1 MQTCTEYV
9 TLAYSESSF
18 ALSFSGRAGTP
29 FGQTSPCL
37 LFRTYFFSFCQSCSL
52 RLFTGTNPEFRGI
65 AQRPSVVRS
74 TFRCL
79 VSLTLR
85 LPGRTPSHTHPL
97 CTPRAS
103 PFAHQ
108 RFLWCVRGRYSTL
121 REFVYRHSSC
131 LLTKRGSRQYTCCP
145 KRTNLSNMSLVH
157 HANPGVPNSPFQGL
171 SKYTPHTP
179 PFGTVSGHK

>member
-1 MQTCTEYV
+1 MFARFSTPGCCKIGTQTCTECF

-37 LFRTYFFSFCQSCSL
+37 LLGTYFFSFCQSCNL
-52 RLFTGTNPEFRGI
+52 RLFTGTHPEFRGI

-85 LPGRTPSHTHPL
+85 HSMDSLYPAFIQAKPAG
-97 CTPRAS
+97 

-108 RFLWCVRGRYSTL
+108 RFLWCIGGGNSTL
-121 REFVYRHSSC
+121 CEFVCRHGSC
-131 LLTKRGSRQYTCCP
+131 LLTKGGSKQLVHQP
-145 KRTNLSNMSLVH
+145 KRTKISNISSVQ
-157 HANPGVPNSPFQGL
+157 HADPGC
-171 SKYTPHTP
+171 SK
-179 PFGTVSGHK
+179 

>member
-1 MQTCTEYV
+1 MFARFSTPGCCKVGTQTCTECF

-37 LFRTYFFSFCQSCSL
+37 LLGTYFFSFCQSCNL
-52 RLFTGTNPEFRGI
+52 RLFTGTHPEFRGI

-85 LPGRTPSHTHPL
+85 HSARGLHATNLHPGS
-97 CTPRAS
+97 TPRACS
-103 PFAHQ
+103 FANQ
-108 RFLWCVRGRYSTL
+108 RLLRCIWGCNSAW
-121 REFVYRHSSC
+121 REFVSGHGGC
-131 LLTKRGSRQYTCCP
+131 VLTKTASKQHRHCP
-145 KRTNLSNMSLVH
+145 KKDKISNILSVQ
-157 HANPGVPNSPFQGL
+157 HADPGC
-171 SKYTPHTP
+171 SK
-179 PFGTVSGHK
+179 